1 MFSNWMLQ
9 SKDSIRKNFKNLTIS
24 LKRATCF
31 NTKASRGNLAPQSPR
46 GNMHK
51 LSDCIRTPLKRFLAC
66 LPFHRK
72 KIRLRHLHK
81 RTSTE
86 SAPVIVM
93 RTTVVSHDWKNDL
106 INLTSSCF
114 RRCRTC
120 YQNCKWFIILGELK
134 HYWRDSQR

>member
-66 LPFHRK
+66 LTFHRK

-93 RTTVVSHDWKNDL
+93 RTTVYHMIEKMIWSTWLQVAFVDVEPAVKTANGL
-106 INLTSSCF
+106 L
-114 RRCRTC
+114 
-120 YQNCKWFIILGELK
+120 Y
-134 HYWRDSQR
+134 